1 LARACSDWPRTVGD
15 WRRGSSQRR
24 HLQFYHWLGRKVK
37 RKSRREER
45 RQASKGEKA
54 AGAGRCW
61 DRSGLLLRPVPR
73 SRRGDAF
80 FLRPLAVATWP
91 AAAGRPSFP
100 SSLPDFA
107 LSHAKPCSVSPLP
120 FVMPCSVLGSTP
132 TVLVWPG
139 QPSFGMTMTG
149 AADQV
154 FRSYFCRSQHNSRM
168 NAWCIATLTHDAP
181 YSATPSRVLFVA
193 TWPDRAKL
201 VAT

>member
-132 TVLVWPG
+132 TVLLLQYDRASLPSAWPWLG
-139 QPSFGMTMTG
+139 LQTRCSEVTSAGHSTTHAWMHDALPL
-149 AADQV
+149 
-154 FRSYFCRSQHNSRM
+154 SRM
-168 NAWCIATLTHDAP
+168 TRPTRL
-181 YSATPSRVLFVA
+181 L
-193 TWPDRAKL
+193 L
-201 VAT
+201 VESYL